1 LPSREIGWAFFLRV
15 KQMVALRAFSA
26 ILLIMTAILGYQII
40 PDAELLG
47 KLEDNFNYSE
57 LILFIFLLFSPVCIC
72 LLLPQ
77 SWILIAYPKFREFS
91 PAITV
96 FLLFIL
102 TIYGAL
108 LLPLANPDLRTSY
121 AIIGSALVATLG
133 WIVQQRST
141 RSQQRKQYT
150 LQALEQFRT
159 DREVQNHRLNIYTK
173 YPGMTNIPNSFDEL
187 ANLYMKFENKNN
199 YGIDQNGNDKPLP
212 TLYSIIEILNFYEQ
226 LSEGIRDHDIDEVIA
241 RIIHAGHEI

>member
-1 LPSREIGWAFFLRV
+1 MLPLRLVRRVTFDLRCSQLIGLPSREIGWAFFLRV

-187 ANLYMKFENKNN
+187 ANLVK
-199 YGIDQNGNDKPLP
+199 L
-212 TLYSIIEILNFYEQ
+212 
-226 LSEGIRDHDIDEVIA
+226 
-241 RIIHAGHEI
+241 